1 MNHRLLSLVLA
12 LLAVCPAH
20 AAEVIE
26 APQAFVASAFAGRT
40 PVQAVLWLTPDIQSG
55 ISRIIGQRLPNL
67 RQRYWRDGR
76 RTAWI
81 LEKVGKEEP
90 ITAGF
95 VLEDDRIV
103 SAHVLIYRETRG
115 WEIRYPNF
123 RDQFIGAKLT
133 RDLRLDTDIDGIA
146 GATLSVDAMRQMA
159 RLALYLHA
167 LVLASEPGED
177 GH

>member
-1 MNHRLLSLVLA
+1 MNPRLLSLLLA
-12 LLAVCPAH
+12 LFAALPLH

-26 APQAFVASAFAGRT
+26 APEAFVANAFAGRT
-40 PVQAVLWLTPDIQSG
+40 PAQAVLWLTPDIQSG
-55 ISRIIGQRLPNL
+55 ISRIIGHRLPNL
-67 RQRYWRDGR
+67 RQRYWRDGQ

-95 VLEDDRIV
+95 VIEHERIV

-123 RDQFIGAKLT
+123 RDQFIGLA
-133 RDLRLDTDIDGIA
+133 LDQNLALNKQFDGIA
-146 GATLSVDAMRQMA
+146 GATLSVNAMCSMA
-159 RLALYLHA
+159 RLALYMHRTA
-167 LVLASEPGED
+167 MQTP
-177 GH
+177 

>member
-1 MNHRLLSLVLA
+1 MNLRLLSLVLA
-12 LLAVCPAH
+12 LFAACPVH

-26 APQAFVASAFAGRT
+26 TPQAFVASAFAGHT
-40 PVQAVLWLTPDIQSG
+40 PTQAVLWLTPDIQSG
-55 ISRIIGQRLPNL
+55 ISRIMGQRLPNL
-67 RQRYWRDGR
+67 RQRYWRDGQ

-95 VLEDDRIV
+95 VIEHGHIV

-123 RDQFIGAKLT
+123 RDQFIGLS
-133 RDLRLDTDIDGIA
+133 LDPQLALNGKFDGIA
-146 GATLSVDAMRQMA
+146 GATLSVNAMGTMA
-159 RLALYLHA
+159 RLALYLHRAA
-167 LVLASEPGED
+167 LQGTP
-177 GH
+177 

>member
-1 MNHRLLSLVLA
+1 MSKRLRSFVLA
-12 LLAVCPAH
+12 LLAACHVH

-26 APQAFVASAFAGRT
+26 APEAFLASAFTGST
-40 PVQAVLWLTPDIQSG
+40 PTQTVLWLTPDIQSG
-55 ISRIIGQRLPNL
+55 ISRIMGHRLPNL
-67 RQRYWRDGR
+67 RQRYWRNGR

-95 VLEDDRIV
+95 VVEDGRIV

-123 RDQFIGAKLT
+123 RDQFI
-133 RDLRLDTDIDGIA
+133 DLSLDQNLALNKRFDGIA
-146 GATLSVDAMRQMA
+146 GATLSVNAMGAMA
-159 RLALYLHA
+159 RLALYLHRA
-167 LVLASEPGED
+167 AMQSP
-177 GH
+177 